1 MLIGTLTTS
10 EKQGHKH
17 MKINVL
23 IVVYTKRDDVCLTNA
38 CLALIVPIGLQLRG
52 GTQLACL

>member
-1 MLIGTLTTS
+1 MSQICVVLY
-10 EKQGHKH
+10 K

-38 CLALIVPIGLQLRG
+38 CLALIVPIGLHV
-52 GTQLACL
+52 TQRRYSASLFMMQNT

>member
-1 MLIGTLTTS
+1 
-10 EKQGHKH
+10 

-38 CLALIVPIGLQLRG
+38 CLVLIVPIGLHV
-52 GTQLACL
+52 TQRRYSASLFMMQNT